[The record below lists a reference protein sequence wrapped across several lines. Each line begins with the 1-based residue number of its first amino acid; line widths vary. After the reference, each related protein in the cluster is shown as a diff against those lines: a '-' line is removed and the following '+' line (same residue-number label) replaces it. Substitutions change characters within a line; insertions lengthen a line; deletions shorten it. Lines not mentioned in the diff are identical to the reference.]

1 MTPRAVAAA
10 ASPERYPTPS
20 AGLYDERMRA
30 AAIHAKSPATI
41 IGQIFEIFMPLMP
54 EEVSGNTRCD

>member
-1 MTPRAVAAA
+1 MRSQPLHH
-10 ASPERYPTPS
+10 PTPS

-41 IGQIFEIFMPLMP
+41 IGQIFEIFMLLMP
-54 EEVSGNTRCD
+54 EEGNTRCD